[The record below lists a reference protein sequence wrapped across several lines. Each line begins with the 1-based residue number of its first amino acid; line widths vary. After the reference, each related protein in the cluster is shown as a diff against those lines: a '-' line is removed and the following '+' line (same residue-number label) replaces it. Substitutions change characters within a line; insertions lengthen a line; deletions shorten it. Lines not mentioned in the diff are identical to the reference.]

1 MTTPTGVQIES
12 AENQVTEYPG
22 RGDEPTERE
31 PLIGGKLEALSQSQ
45 LRRDQEGVQSE
56 LAENQV
62 TEDAAH
68 EEREPMSDHS
78 SPSSGTE
85 EEIRSRVTSRP
96 VKDKEK
102 IARAKASRHIPRKLR
117 LSQKTDNTNVK
128 QDTSRGGLEPTT
140 EPDESSV
147 PRPPGSE
154 SKSDS
159 SVPREEEKETKVKK
173 FKFKKPN

>member
-1 MTTPTGVQIES
+1 MTTPTGVQSES
-12 AENQVTEYPG
+12 AENQVTEYAA

-45 LRRDQEGVQSE
+45 LRRDEEGVQSE

-62 TEDAAH
+62 TLL
-68 EEREPMSDHS
+68 M
-78 SPSSGTE
+78 GTN
-85 EEIRSRVTSRP
+85 I
-96 VKDKEK
+96 
-102 IARAKASRHIPRKLR
+102 
-117 LSQKTDNTNVK
+117 K
-128 QDTSRGGLEPTT
+128 QGTSRGGLEPTT